1 MRAVLALGV
10 GLIVGILA
18 GVAWLFVDHLAKTG
32 LHQLGVGI
40 RLRIIF
46 SDWLTPAIGLGTA
59 LAAGYFTARLYRS
72 APMAAAAGVAAG
84 LLAVFIL
91 PQALIRGDV
100 SLYLAG
106 PGVFI
111 PTMLG
116 LPILSLLG
124 GRLGRRTTWQRNG
137 RPANG

>member
-18 GVAWLFVDHLAKTG
+18 GVAWLFADDLAKSG

-40 RLRIIF
+40 GLRAIF
-46 SDWLTPAIGLGTA
+46 SDWLTPAIGLVTA
-59 LAAGYFTARLYRS
+59 LVAGYFAARLYRT
-72 APMAAAAGVAAG
+72 APMAAAVGVAAG
-84 LLAVFIL
+84 LLAVFLL

-100 SLYLAG
+100 SLYPAG
-106 PGVFI
+106 PEMFI
-111 PTMLG
+111 PTILG

-124 GRLGRRTTWQRNG
+124 GRLGRRTT
-137 RPANG
+137 